1 MHPRNRHKDYLDYK
15 DLAHRQQGLSRFVF
29 TNAWGGSSI
38 DYSDQDALQEL
49 TRSLLAEFYN
59 IVGWQIP
66 SGYLCPPVP
75 QRVDYIHVMADLLA
89 LPSND
94 TPGSP
99 RLPVRGPGVLGLDIG
114 TGASCIYCLLGAR
127 EYGWSFIASDVDQ
140 SALANAAAIL
150 AQNGLETQVQLRLQR
165 DPSRI
170 LRGVLGREETIAF
183 CVCNPPFHE
192 SLQYARRSA
201 GSKWRGL
208 GKEDEQGV
216 EKNYQGQATELCCEG
231 GEVGFVTRMAEESSR
246 PRFRQACIWF
256 SALLSRES
264 SVEPVKQ
271 RLGELGARRRVFE
284 LCQGRN
290 VKWVIA
296 WTFIDRSVRDVQLRL
311 VTASP
316 GSCAEPSEDGEK
328 RRKKRQI
335 VAAIESPEE

>member
-1 MHPRNRHKDYLDYK
+1 MVILPAAGKFLLSFVSCVPPAKSLGGATRR
-15 DLAHRQQGLSRFVF
+15 QGL
-29 TNAWGGSSI
+29 GK
-38 DYSDQDALQEL
+38 SDARGRPNCGAHGLQPVAGHPLMLLSLLSCGPPALVCALQIL
-49 TRSLLAEFYN
+49 SFRSFFSAAPGLSCSVSYFSKRLARF
-59 IVGWQIP
+59 G
-66 SGYLCPPVP
+66 
-75 QRVDYIHVMADLLA
+75 
-89 LPSND
+89 
-94 TPGSP
+94 
-99 RLPVRGPGVLGLDIG
+99 
-114 TGASCIYCLLGAR
+114 
-127 EYGWSFIASDVDQ
+127 DQ

-316 GSCAEPSEDGEK
+316 GSCAEPSEDGGK

-335 VAAIESPEE
+335 VAATESPEE